1 MHIFSLD
8 DKLFSY
14 WLLQGDSY
22 PYSHVKGIFRFET
35 GIKVNEFRDLRAN
48 PRCLLESQLLSFRV
62 KWARMVATGVL
73 GSLRGRTNARFPTRR
88 RQAISGCTAPSALSS
103 LSLPFDPDIWRRW
116 ARG

>member
-73 GSLRGRTNARFPTRR
+73 GSLRGRAN
-88 RQAISGCTAPSALSS
+88 AISNPPTTGHLRMHC
-103 LSLPFDPDIWRRW
+103 PFCPVESQPPF
-116 ARG
+116 